1 MLEDMRMQERWV
13 HLMRPRAAMLKFC
26 LPYNADK
33 QPAVDY
39 LDGQIYL
46 PVWGPRTTSES
57 RLFVTDPTSTRTYDT
72 RDYDNAMWH
81 FNVLTRVSL
90 YPHSSCHDH
99 ASHRAMG
106 YDCCYDCTAERF
118 VLRGYL
124 RRLEGIRD
132 ERLLDEGA
140 ARLAELLSAY
150 TSRLRKSV
158 NSMEWLSP
166 DQVEERRAMGS

>member
-1 MLEDMRMQERWV
+1 
-13 HLMRPRAAMLKFC
+13 
-26 LPYNADK
+26 
-33 QPAVDY
+33 
-39 LDGQIYL
+39 
-46 PVWGPRTTSES
+46 
-57 RLFVTDPTSTRTYDT
+57 
-72 RDYDNAMWH
+72 
-81 FNVLTRVSL
+81 
-90 YPHSSCHDH
+90 
-99 ASHRAMG
+99 MG

-166 DQVEERRAMGS
+166 DQVEERRAMGSS